1 MAEKSTTQESGLRP
15 SGGVIADADGSNT
28 ETAPFLGNAEIA
40 DRLAS
45 LAQLLST
52 QKENPYK
59 VKAYQRAAAKL
70 RNMSENLQELVQ
82 DDADLT
88 QYAGIG
94 DAIASAIREIVQTG
108 SLRKL
113 EYLRAQASPAVAS
126 INDYPRLDP
135 KRVQRIYKKL
145 AISSVEELRA
155 KLDSGEIEQALG
167 LRMAQHV
174 RQGLTETHAML
185 LYRADDLRAAV
196 EEFLLGPCRVKRAE
210 VVGEARRRAEVIEE
224 LAFVIETEDFAAVVA
239 RLQRY
244 GGRTPLVSSGE
255 DNAVF
260 ALSSGVLLRIQ
271 LAGKK
276 DWGLQ
281 MVACTGCQAHL
292 KKLTAVT
299 GSLHSHQASFP
310 TEQDFYKNF
319 GLQYIEPELRE
330 GYDEVER
337 AAKNLL
343 PTLVTAKDIRG
354 DLHAHSTS
362 SDGSD
367 SIEDM
372 AQAARDRGYEYIG
385 ISDHSQSLKIA
396 GGVSVEDLWAQI
408 KHIDKLNARLRGFRI
423 LKSSEVDILADG
435 SLDYPSDLLT
445 ELDYTVCSIHSRFG
459 LDRTQQ
465 TKRLLRAMDNRYF
478 NILGHATG
486 RLLLKR
492 PGYEVDFER
501 VIEKAR
507 QRGCFF
513 EINSSPDRLDLSAGN
528 ARRAAAA
535 GVLIAINTDS
545 HSTGELP
552 LIRCGI
558 DQARRAGLE
567 KTSVL
572 NCLPWEKL
580 QRLFRR

>member
-1 MAEKSTTQESGLRP
+1 MAEKSTSQ
-15 SGGVIADADGSNT
+15 DGQQLPPAGMIGAKT
-28 ETAPFLGNAEIA
+28 KEAPFLSNADIA

-45 LAQLLST
+45 LAQLLSA

-59 VKAYQRAAAKL
+59 VKAYQRAAVKL
-70 RNMSENLQELVQ
+70 RNMSESIQELVQ

-88 QYAGIG
+88 QYPGIG

-113 EYLRAQASPAVAS
+113 ESLRAEASPDVAS

-135 KRVQRIYKKL
+135 KRVKRVYKKL
-145 AISSVEELRA
+145 RISSVQELRD
-155 KLDSGEIEQALG
+155 KLESGEIEHMLG
-167 LRMAQHV
+167 LRLAQHV

-185 LYRADDLRAAV
+185 LYRADDLRVAV
-196 EEFLLGPCRVKRAE
+196 EEFLLGPCRVRRAE
-210 VVGEARRRAEVIEE
+210 VVGDVRRRVDVIEE
-224 LAFVIETEDFAAVVA
+224 LAFVIETDDFPGVVA

-244 GGRTPLVSSGE
+244 GGRTPLVSSGK

-260 ALSSGVLLRIQ
+260 ALSSGVMLRIQ
-271 LAGKK
+271 LAVKK

-281 MVACTGCQAHL
+281 MVACTGSRAHL

-299 GSLHSHQASFP
+299 GALRDLKTAVP
-310 TEQDFYKNF
+310 TEQALYRKF
-319 GLQYIEPELRE
+319 GLAYIEPELRE

-337 AAKNLL
+337 AAKNEL
-343 PTLVTAKDIRG
+343 PVLVTQKDIKG

-372 AQAARDRGYEYIG
+372 AAAAKDRGYEYIG

-396 GGVSVEDLWAQI
+396 GGVSIEDLWAQI
-408 KHIDKLNARLRGFRI
+408 KYIDKLNARLSGFRI

-435 SLDYPSDLLT
+435 SLDYPDDLLR
-445 ELDYTVCSIHSRFG
+445 ELDYTVCSIHSRFAMN
-459 LDRTQQ
+459 REQQ
-465 TKRLLRAMDNRYF
+465 TERLLRAMDNRYF

-492 PGYEVDFER
+492 PGYEIDIER
-501 VIEKAR
+501 VVEHAR
-507 QRGCFF
+507 KNRCFF
-513 EINSSPDRLDLSAGN
+513 EINSSPDRLDLSAEN
-528 ARRAAAA
+528 ARRASEA
-535 GVLIAINTDS
+535 GVLIAVNTDS

-552 LIRCGI
+552 IIRCGI

-567 KTSVL
+567 KTTIL
-572 NCLPWEKL
+572 NCLPWQKL
-580 QRLFRR
+580 QRLFAR